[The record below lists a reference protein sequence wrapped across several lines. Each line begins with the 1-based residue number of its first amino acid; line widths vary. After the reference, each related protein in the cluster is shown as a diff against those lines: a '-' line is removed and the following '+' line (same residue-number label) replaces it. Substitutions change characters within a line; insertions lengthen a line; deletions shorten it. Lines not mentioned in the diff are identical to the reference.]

1 MRKAIKKIIWIV
13 TFFTILFL
21 AIYPNFIKSY
31 AATSED
37 VSIVYYSHVQNIG
50 WEQEYSKKD
59 GQLSGTEGKSLRLE
73 AMKINL
79 KNAPSGLKIKY
90 QAHVQNI
97 GWQGWKENG
106 QTSGTEGK
114 NLRLEAIKIN
124 LEGTKK
130 YKIQYRVHIQNIGW
144 QEWKEDGQVAGTEG
158 KSLRIEAIQ
167 IKIVPVKSISV
178 EYNSHISMI
187 GWENDY
193 SRINGHTSGTTGKSL
208 GIEALK
214 IRLKGVDNTANI
226 QYQAH
231 VQTVGWQDWKNEE
244 QIAGTTGRS
253 LNVEAI
259 KIKLN
264 NMPNYS
270 VKYRVH
276 VQNIGWQEWKSD
288 GQVAGT
294 TGRNLKIE
302 AIEIKIVDKIQ
313 NTTQKGI
320 DVSTYQDTI
329 NWKKVKE
336 NGVEFAMI
344 RTGIRGYGV
353 SSDGINGK
361 IVQDSKFVENING
374 AINNNIE
381 VGVYFFSQAINEQEA
396 IEEAN
401 FTLNLIKKYKI
412 TYPIAIDTEESSH
425 PNKLGRADNL
435 TVEQRTKV
443 VKAFCETIEKAGYEP
458 MIYANKWW
466 LKEKLDMSK
475 LSSYSIWLAHYT
487 GATQD
492 DPLAKPSDY
501 EGKYIMWQYTDKGTV
516 DGIIG
521 NVDMNVGYK
530 ARMLSA
536 NKEVQIIY

>member
-1 MRKAIKKIIWIV
+1 MKKVNKFISISV
-13 TFFTILFL
+13 LFIFIFL
-21 AIYPNFIKSY
+21 SIYSNTIKSY
-31 AATSED
+31 AITSED
-37 VSIVYYSHVQNIG
+37 MSVAYYSHIQNIG
-50 WEQEYSKKD
+50 WEKEYSKIN
-59 GQLSGTEGKSLRLE
+59 GQISGTEGQSLRLE
-73 AMKINL
+73 AIKIDL
-79 KNAPSGLKIKY
+79 KNAPSGVKIKY
-90 QAHVQNI
+90 QAHIQDI

-106 QTSGTEGK
+106 QTTGTEGK
-114 NLRLEAIKIN
+114 SLRLEAIKIN

-144 QEWKEDGQVAGTEG
+144 QEWKEDGQIAGTENR
-158 KSLRIEAIQ
+158 SLRVEAIQ
-167 IKIVPVKSISV
+167 IRIVPINNITVQYS
-178 EYNSHISMI
+178 SHIAKLD
-187 GWENDY
+187 WENEF
-193 SRINGHTSGTTGKSL
+193 SKSNGQLSGTTGKSL

-244 QIAGTTGRS
+244 QIAGTTGKS
-253 LNVEAI
+253 LNIEAI

-276 VQNIGWQEWKSD
+276 IQNIGWQEWKAD

-294 TGRNLKIE
+294 TGRGLRIE
-302 AIEIKIVDKIQ
+302 AIEIKIVDKIE
-313 NTTQKGI
+313 NVTKKGI
-320 DVSTYQDTI
+320 DVSTYQGTI
-329 NWKKVKE
+329 DWKKVKE
-336 NGVEFAMI
+336 NGVDFAMV
-344 RTGIRGYGV
+344 RAGIRGYGI
-353 SSDGINGK
+353 SSDGIDGK
-361 IVQDSKFVENING
+361 LVQDARYTENMNG
-374 AINNNIE
+374 AISNNIE
-381 VGVYFFSQAINEQEA
+381 VGVYFFTQAINEQEA

-401 FTLNLIKKYKI
+401 FTLSLIKKYKI

-425 PNKLGRADNL
+425 PNKLGRADKL

-466 LKEKLDMSK
+466 LKDNLDMSK

>member
-31 AATSED
+31 AATSEN

-106 QTSGTEGK
+106 QTTGTEGK
-114 NLRLEAIKIN
+114 SLRLEAIKIN

-244 QIAGTTGRS
+244 QIAGTTGR
-253 LNVEAI
+253 
-259 KIKLN
+259 
-264 NMPNYS
+264 
-270 VKYRVH
+270 
-276 VQNIGWQEWKSD
+276 
-288 GQVAGT
+288 
-294 TGRNLKIE
+294 NLKIE

-401 FTLNLIKKYKI
+401 FTLSLIKKYKI

-530 ARMLSA
+530 SRMLSA

>member
-31 AATSED
+31 AATSEN

-106 QTSGTEGK
+106 QTTGTEGK
-114 NLRLEAIKIN
+114 SLRLEAIKIN

-144 QEWKEDGQVAGTEG
+144 
-158 KSLRIEAIQ
+158 
-167 IKIVPVKSISV
+167 
-178 EYNSHISMI
+178 H
-187 GWENDY
+187 
-193 SRINGHTSGTTGKSL
+193 
-208 GIEALK
+208 
-214 IRLKGVDNTANI
+214 
-226 QYQAH
+226 
-231 VQTVGWQDWKNEE
+231 
-244 QIAGTTGRS
+244 
-253 LNVEAI
+253 
-259 KIKLN
+259 
-264 NMPNYS
+264 
-270 VKYRVH
+270 
-276 VQNIGWQEWKSD
+276 EWKSD

-294 TGRNLKIE
+294 TGRNLRIE
-302 AIEIKIVDKIQ
+302 AIEIKIVNKTE
-313 NTTQKGI
+313 NTTKKGI

-344 RTGIRGYGV
+344 RAGLRGYGV

-401 FTLNLIKKYKI
+401 FTLSLIKKYKI

-425 PNKLGRADNL
+425 PNKLGRADKL

-521 NVDMNVGYK
+521 NVDMNVGY
-530 ARMLSA
+530 RLRSA